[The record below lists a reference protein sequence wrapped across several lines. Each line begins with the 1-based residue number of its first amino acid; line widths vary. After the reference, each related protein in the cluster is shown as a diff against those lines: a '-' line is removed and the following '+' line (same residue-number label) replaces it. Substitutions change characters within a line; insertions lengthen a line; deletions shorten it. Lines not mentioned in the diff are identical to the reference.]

1 MSIARVDERLA
12 ASGWRRD
19 ASRDTRRLLADHPCF
34 RGRAERF
41 ELFENEWVLMVRGR
55 VPSFYLKQVLQRVL
69 RNAAGNRRIDD
80 RVDVVCS
87 DGLSSVCGDDR

>member
-1 MSIARVDERLA
+1 
-12 ASGWRRD
+12 
-19 ASRDTRRLLADHPCF
+19 
-34 RGRAERF
+34 
-41 ELFENEWVLMVRGR
+41 MVRGR

-87 DGLSSVCGDDR
+87 DGLSSVCGEDR